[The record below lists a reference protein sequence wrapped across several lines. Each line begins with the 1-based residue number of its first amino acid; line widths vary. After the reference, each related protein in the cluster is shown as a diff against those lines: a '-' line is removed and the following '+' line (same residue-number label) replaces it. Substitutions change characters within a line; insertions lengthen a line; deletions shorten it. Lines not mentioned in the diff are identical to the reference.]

1 MDVPGGESKEVV
13 SVETSVVRTT
23 SSISEKISKK
33 PFISGDLEA
42 IKKPLIIKNSHKK
55 TPIVI
60 MKELAKPSKASLVN
74 DEKEDNRIYATDLRK
89 IMSDQ
94 RERTSQR
101 PIQTT
106 SEKDKEA
113 VVVSIEK
120 KRDRYKI
127 KKRRKVASS
136 STSDDDQVE
145 DQVKAR
151 PNIDPRERTTMKT
164 TTNPI
169 EITTYRRPFIP
180 TPVPSKKPIT
190 SEITSETIETTRKNM
205 IDKLRKIIDDKH
217 MMSTSDRPT
226 SEKTTLKYG
235 GKITSEEEST
245 KEQTTSKVKDTIEK
259 LPTAAPL
266 VSQDNIYGVFP
277 TMDIQK
283 VSLKDESTFL
293 PENLEI
299 GSQTLEPRS
308 LNIFPT
314 ARNRRTK
321 KGRKNHKPR
330 KPSLQPP
337 KPRPTLV
344 VKPIRNKPPTK
355 VRLYYNKK
363 KRKTIPPPP
372 PVPVGPVSTPPKL
385 KGYELTYKAFES
397 NKETIPFTSKPL
409 TVKPH
414 PSLDTKPLVFP
425 TVGSPKVDY
434 KDSIDPSFN
443 VFQEEP
449 VDVTVPQFPDQLNF
463 DTNFHGFGLK
473 IGVTEAPSVSFR
485 TSKPIKTNPIGVV
498 KDDNKWHP
506 VALVTKT
513 TQKPIIREAS
523 GKTIGDF
530 IGKSKATEDSVAKL
544 LVKDPYSEQQVI
556 TATERI
562 DKITYVDDGP
572 LYRSD
577 HSFATKDYHSSKSN
591 HEYTVIEDHSSRPP
605 IQDVPYFNKDHSFE
619 PTYHSSPNSKHHS
632 FTPEYHSFDIKDHF
646 VKSPSYSYNQEEF
659 KPIIDQH
666 SFRRNSD
673 LTNDPYKTAFSSK
686 SNLQGRKLHLP
697 VIKKGEFPQIV
708 KHISTYNDNT
718 SRVGKGIT
726 SDLTDFGAASGNHGA
741 FGWYSDHPVH
751 EGLFH

>member
-1 MDVPGGESKEVV
+1 MV

-55 TPIVI
+55 TPIVV
-60 MKELAKPSKASLVN
+60 MKELDKPSKASLIN
-74 DEKEDNRIYATDLRK
+74 EDNRIYATDLRK

-127 KKRRKVASS
+127 KKRRKVSS
-136 STSDDDQVE
+136 STSDEDTDLDDQV
-145 DQVKAR
+145 KPR
-151 PNIDPRERTTMKT
+151 PNIDPRDRTTTMKT

-180 TPVPSKKPIT
+180 TPVPSKKTIT
-190 SEITSETIETTRKNM
+190 SQRTSETIETTRKNM
-205 IDKLRKIIDDKH
+205 IDKLRKIIEDKQIT
-217 MMSTSDRPT
+217 TSDKPT
-226 SEKTTLKYG
+226 SEKPTQNYG
-235 GKITSEEEST
+235 GKITNDEGD
-245 KEQTTSKVKDTIEK
+245 KEQTTSKVRDTIEK

-266 VSQDNIYGVFP
+266 VSQDDIYGVFP

-283 VSLKDESTFL
+283 VSLKEEEKSTFL
-293 PENLEI
+293 PENLEV

-314 ARNRRTK
+314 RNRRTQ
-321 KGRKNHKPR
+321 KGRKKPKPR
-330 KPSLQPP
+330 KPSLHPP

-372 PVPVGPVSTPPKL
+372 PVPAEPAGPVSTSPKL

-397 NKETIPFTSKPL
+397 NKETIGTSKPL
-409 TVKPH
+409 TVRPH
-414 PSLDTKPLVFP
+414 PPLDTKPLVFP
-425 TVGSPKVDY
+425 TVDVPKVDF

-443 VFQEEP
+443 VFEEAP

-473 IGVTEAPSVSFR
+473 IGVTTEAPESFR

-506 VALVTKT
+506 VAVLTAT

-544 LVKDPYSEQQVI
+544 LVKDPYSEPQVI

-577 HSFATKDYHSSKSN
+577 HSFATKDHHSS
-591 HEYTVIEDHSSRPP
+591 HEYTVIEDHSSRPQ

-619 PTYHSSPNSKHHS
+619 PNYHSSPNHHS

-646 VKSPSYSYNQEEF
+646 VKSPSYSYTQEEF
-659 KPIIDQH
+659 KPIRRH
-666 SFRRNSD
+666 SDDLASD
-673 LTNDPYKTAFSSK
+673 EPYKTAFSSEF
-686 SNLQGRKLHLP
+686 NLQGRKLHLP